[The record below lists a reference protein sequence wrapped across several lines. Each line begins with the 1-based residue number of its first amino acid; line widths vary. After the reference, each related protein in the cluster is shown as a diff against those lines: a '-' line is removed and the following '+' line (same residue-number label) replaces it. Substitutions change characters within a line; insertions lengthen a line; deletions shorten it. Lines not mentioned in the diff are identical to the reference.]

1 MKKVGTT
8 RIARRIRGLNR
19 RAKFVL
25 IILVSVVAA
34 VGVFFA
40 VEPALAFLTGGGNS
54 SKSVVMSGNLG
65 YIVIGKSDASNKDII
80 VELDSDIPSV
90 TTNDATSVGTETAT
104 LQGDLVGLGTYGSVN
119 VYFEYG
125 TTTGYGTETT
135 QVAQTVVGAFNQSVS
150 GLTSNTLY
158 HYRAKVSYGAGSIVN
173 GGDKT
178 FTTESTSENPAAP
191 TNFIVASATATS
203 LTLEWT
209 KGGGATNTVIRS
221 SLVGYPTA
229 VTEGDAVYNG
239 VAETTTPAGLTT
251 GTRYYFSAWSET
263 GGLYSLSYA
272 TTSGIP
278 TADELP
284 VPDTLEI
291 ETVQIYHSYI
301 EDNDQILVFST
312 KILWDEGIP
321 ATLNPADFFYIQV
334 LDDGVLLKQ
343 NRIVMWGYVPGSIYI
358 SAATALTWNE
368 DYTFRIIGTD
378 KFGAPPSVS
387 YTLGAANY
395 IGGDYNFLATWVLDL
410 ATRMQD
416 SVYWGELIEFQF
428 SQKILN
434 AQGSLIFS
442 TAIPGLADVAP
453 QVFYP
458 EGASAEYV
466 KPTAPKD
473 EETRLLEGQEDAHG
487 EIFWPAITAVGT
499 MFGVDDQ
506 FAVGAIWMLLYFVGV
521 YLIVRVGGNPGQAIV
536 FAYPIMLVGGQFGAF
551 SLSFLAAIGIG
562 FLFFFVLKRIIF
574 TAG

>member
-1 MKKVGTT
+1 
-8 RIARRIRGLNR
+8 
-19 RAKFVL
+19 
-25 IILVSVVAA
+25 
-34 VGVFFA
+34 
-40 VEPALAFLTGGGNS
+40 
-54 SKSVVMSGNLG
+54 
-65 YIVIGKSDASNKDII
+65 
-80 VELDSDIPSV
+80 
-90 TTNDATSVGTETAT
+90 
-104 LQGDLVGLGTYGSVN
+104 
-119 VYFEYG
+119 
-125 TTTGYGTETT
+125 
-135 QVAQTVVGAFNQSVS
+135 S

-473 EETRLLEGQEDAHG
+473 EETRLIEGQ
-487 EIFWPAITAVGT
+487 
-499 MFGVDDQ
+499 
-506 FAVGAIWMLLYFVGV
+506 
-521 YLIVRVGGNPGQAIV
+521 
-536 FAYPIMLVGGQFGAF
+536 
-551 SLSFLAAIGIG
+551 
-562 FLFFFVLKRIIF
+562 
-574 TAG
+574 